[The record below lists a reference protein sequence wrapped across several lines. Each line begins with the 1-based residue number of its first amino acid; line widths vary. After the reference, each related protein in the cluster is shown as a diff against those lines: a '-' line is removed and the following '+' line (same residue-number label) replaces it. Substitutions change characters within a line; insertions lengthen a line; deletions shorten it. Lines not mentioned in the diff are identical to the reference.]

1 MLNGKAPETP
11 IETLRRLVPKVGAHP
26 LLPAEV
32 RQALTA
38 ALGQMEVTERRLQL
52 LEHRCEVLDQA
63 IASKQAQIEMIR
75 HSLVCA
81 VRGCDA

>member
-1 MLNGKAPETP
+1 MLNGRAPETP

-38 ALGQMEVTERRLQL
+38 ALGQMEVTERRLDAIERQQQAAAADL
-52 LEHRCEVLDQA
+52 AMLEEILTAEGR
-63 IASKQAQIEMIR
+63 S
-75 HSLVCA
+75 
-81 VRGCDA
+81 CDA